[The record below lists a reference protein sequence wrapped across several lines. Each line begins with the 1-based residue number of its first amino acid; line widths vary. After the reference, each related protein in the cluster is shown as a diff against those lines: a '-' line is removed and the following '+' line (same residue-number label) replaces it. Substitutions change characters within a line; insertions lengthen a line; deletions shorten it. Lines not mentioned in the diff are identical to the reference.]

1 MILKEV
7 KARSILDSRSE
18 RTIEVFVNGAIA
30 SSPSGKSTG
39 IYESKTFYK
48 SLDFCIKFLNSWNE
62 EIEIDKFGD
71 LEKVEKLIC
80 SRLKLKKPELF
91 GGNSLFGFE
100 SAILKALA
108 CEQKKELWQ
117 VVNPRAKKMPV
128 PVGNAIGG
136 GLHSSSFKVHPI
148 FQEFLLIPKEKS
160 FLKNFRTMKEVYE
173 QLGRQFNAEKIND
186 EGAWHVAQDDEAILK
201 EIFNY
206 RSLVDIGVDFA
217 ASSFFEKGLYQYHKD
232 ERTPSFQVKHIIE
245 LAKLYGVFYLEDPVE
260 QNDFAGFKKINR
272 EVSNSLIVGDDLT
285 ATHLD
290 RIKKAHSMGCINA
303 VIVKPNQHGS
313 LLHLKDISEYCKKHK
328 IVMIFSHRSGETLD
342 DSLADYAFGFSAD
355 YIKCGIAT
363 KWREAK
369 LNRLIE
375 IEKIFK
381 Y

>member
-7 KARSILDSRSE
+7 RARAISDSRSE
-18 RTIEVFVNGAIA
+18 RTIEVSVNGSIA

-48 SLDFCIKFLNSWNE
+48 SLDFCVKFLNSWKE
-62 EIEIDKFGD
+62 QIEINKLGD
-71 LEKVEKLIC
+71 LEKIEKLIC

-91 GGNSLFGFE
+91 GGNALFAFE
-100 SAILKALA
+100 SGILKALA
-108 CEQKKELWQ
+108 REQNKELWEIA
-117 VVNPRAKKMPV
+117 NPRARKMPV

-136 GLHSSSFKVHPI
+136 GLHSENLGVHPI

-160 FLKNFRTMKEVYE
+160 FWKNVITMKEVYE
-173 QLGRQFNAEKIND
+173 QLSRQFGAKKIND
-186 EGAWHVAQDDEAILK
+186 EGALHVSEDDEAILK

-217 ASSFFEKGLYQYHKD
+217 ASSFFEKGLYQYRKD

-245 LAKLYGVFYLEDPVE
+245 LAKLYGIFYLEDPLE
-260 QNDFAGFKKINR
+260 QNDFRGFKKINR
-272 EVSNSLIVGDDLT
+272 EIQNSLIVGDDLT

-290 RIKKAHSMGCINA
+290 RIKRARTMGAINA

-342 DSLADYAFGFSAD
+342 DSLADYAFGFGAD

-375 IEKIFK
+375 IEKNL
-381 Y
+381 